1 VLLTHRGYDRLAVG
15 WHSPARSGSRCPS
28 RQDTG
33 LHDVEPV
40 WRTKRR
46 TEKPRLGR
54 QPLRR
59 GSFLGGRVTEDVLSG
74 CTEVHYIYSLDG
86 YDRAI
91 RVVLRTDYDSAVKT
105 AGRVALISGGG
116 SGPPASELANRVYV
130 RTRRSSF
137 VDAQGT
143 SRRMPAL
150 SARGCLLLQ
159 CAGTSSPRHQSVL
172 RACRSTSAHRIC
184 ALAWP

>member
-1 VLLTHRGYDRLAVG
+1 MKMAKRFIDDAKTLVNDAIDGLLQ
-15 WHSPARSGSRCPS
+15 SSGGSLSR
-28 RQDTG
+28 
-33 LHDVEPV
+33 
-40 WRTKRR
+40 
-46 TEKPRLGR
+46 
-54 QPLRR
+54 
-59 GSFLGGRVTEDVLSG
+59 
-74 CTEVHYIYSLDG
+74 LDG

-130 RTRRSSF
+130 RTRRLSF